1 MKHLL
6 RNMIGIFAVTL
17 FVLLFYA
24 CEQDPQI
31 KKYEYPMPE
40 VSGMSP
46 NIGYV
51 SSQVVITGTNF
62 GDRTEP
68 VKVFFGS
75 ALDCRSTCRH
85 PHRSHQ
91 ASQPPSERR
100 N

>member
-51 SSQVVITGTNF
+51 S
-62 GDRTEP
+62 
-68 VKVFFGS
+68 
-75 ALDCRSTCRH
+75 
-85 PHRSHQ
+85 
-91 ASQPPSERR
+91 
-100 N
+100 